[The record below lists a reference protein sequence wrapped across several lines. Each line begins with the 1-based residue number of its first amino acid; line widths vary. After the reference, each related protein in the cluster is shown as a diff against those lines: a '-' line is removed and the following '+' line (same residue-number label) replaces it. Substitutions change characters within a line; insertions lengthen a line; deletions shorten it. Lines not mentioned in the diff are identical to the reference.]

1 MSGKRHPPTTRLLRA
16 VRPGLYATEEELAT
30 RTIKRGSELYRLMAA
45 LKAMGVPVNRR
56 QFLLNAAALAGGVAG
71 LPTVAANLEGQ
82 ERLVWVLK
90 HPRSVDL
97 PSVAYLRART
107 FDLMKQHQPVASPTP

>member
-1 MSGKRHPPTTRLLRA
+1 MN
-16 VRPGLYATEEELAT
+16 LAT
-30 RTIKRGSELYRLMAA
+30 
-45 LKAMGVPVNRR
+45 V
-56 QFLLNAAALAGGVAG
+56 LLNAAALAGGLAG

-97 PSVAYLRART
+97 PTVVYLRART
-107 FDLMKQHQPVASPTP
+107 LDLMKHYEAVASPTSLLSHAAERLEQITLLREQAPLKRPAGAVEG